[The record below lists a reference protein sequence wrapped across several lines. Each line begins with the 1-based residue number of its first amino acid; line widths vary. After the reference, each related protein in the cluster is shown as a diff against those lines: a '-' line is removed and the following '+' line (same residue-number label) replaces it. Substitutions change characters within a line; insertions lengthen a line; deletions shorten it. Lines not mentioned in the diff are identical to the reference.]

1 MEPSN
6 IATFYSQFGICQV
19 GGCTS
24 NTSHF
29 KFIMIFFNFEI
40 LKKENLFISIFL
52 DDSKT
57 LMRLRLHIY
66 FVKTLFKGI
75 NPPPHPFF
83 ISLFPELFVYCSNN
97 VKNSTQLSAFNNLS
111 VSSNMC
117 SKIFQM
123 CGGSKLNT
131 SFVLILYKSKSSIMA
146 KTAFLLKPNILH
158 VQLIICLRVGITAL
172 PRLLVAPYSYYH

>member
-75 NPPPHPFF
+75 NPPPHTHF
-83 ISLFPELFVYCSNN
+83 LFPCFQNFLYIVL
-97 VKNSTQLSAFNNLS
+97 T
-111 VSSNMC
+111 M
-117 SKIFQM
+117 SKTLRS
-123 CGGSKLNT
+123 CLR
-131 SFVLILYKSKSSIMA
+131 
-146 KTAFLLKPNILH
+146 
-158 VQLIICLRVGITAL
+158 LIILAYLAICVLKFSKCVVVL
-172 PRLLVAPYSYYH
+172 N